1 MSNFASS
8 VDKIAIRET
17 IEDYLN
23 FLDPQNWRGVASCF
37 TADSRSQYN
46 FEPDLLQGGDGVVD
60 WLRKRLATYS
70 GTDHA
75 LSNLRIE
82 VDGASAVCDSR
93 VTASLLS
100 AVGEA
105 RRVAVRAIRY
115 RDKLRREGDRWLI
128 HERRHEPQWQYD
140 VPAAALRV

>member
-1 MSNFASS
+1 MAHFAS
-8 VDKIAIRET
+8 VADKLAIRET
-17 IEDYLN
+17 IEDYLS
-23 FLDPQNWRGVASCF
+23 FLDAQHWRGVASCF
-37 TADSRSQYN
+37 TADARSQYN

-60 WLRKRLATYS
+60 WLRARLATYL

-75 LSNLRIE
+75 LSNLHIE
-82 VDGASAVCDSR
+82 VDGDSAVCDSR
-93 VTASLLS
+93 VTASLLY
-100 AVGEA
+100 AAGEE

-140 VPAAALRV
+140 IPAAALRV

>member
-1 MSNFASS
+1 M
-8 VDKIAIRET
+8 
-17 IEDYLN
+17 
-23 FLDPQNWRGVASCF
+23 
-37 TADSRSQYN
+37 
-46 FEPDLLQGGDGVVD
+46 VD
-60 WLRKRLATYS
+60 WLRARLATYS

-82 VDGASAVCDSR
+82 VDGDSAVCDSR
-93 VTASLLS
+93 VTASLLY
-100 AVGEA
+100 AAGES

>member
-1 MSNFASS
+1 MSNFASV

-23 FLDPQNWRGVASCF
+23 FLDAQNWSGVASCF
-37 TADSRSQYN
+37 TARSQSQYN
-46 FEPDLLQGGDGVVD
+46 FEPDLLQGGDGVVN
-60 WLRKRLATYS
+60 WLRSRLAAYS

-75 LSNLRIE
+75 LSNLHLE
-82 VDGASAVCDSR
+82 VDGDVALCDSR
-93 VTASLLS
+93 VTASLLY
-100 AVGEA
+100 AVGEE

-128 HERRHEPQWQYD
+128 LERRHEPQWQYD